1 MKTMRVQIPVM
12 VALMFVFFSSN
23 VFAQTDNEN
32 HTQLSN
38 LNKSIMMHTNAIAS
52 GEAKTRNE
60 MVTHYNEYRKSLS
73 EAKKTHNLLK
83 KIIPTKAI
91 SEAIVHHDNIDK
103 YYASATAHANSML
116 EELKN
121 EKPDDTKMKD
131 HAKKIHDAVEMAEK
145 DHQALIKDTQ

>member
-1 MKTMRVQIPVM
+1 MKTMRIQIPVM
-12 VALMFVFFSSN
+12 VAFMFVFFSSN

-83 KIIPTKAI
+83 KVIPTKAI

-103 YYASATAHANSML
+103 YYATATAQANSMV

>member
-12 VALMFVFFSSN
+12 VAFMFVFFSSN

-60 MVTHYNEYRKSLS
+60 IVTHYNEYRKSLS

-83 KIIPTKAI
+83 KVIPAKAV

-145 DHQALIKDTQ
+145 DNQSLVKDTQ